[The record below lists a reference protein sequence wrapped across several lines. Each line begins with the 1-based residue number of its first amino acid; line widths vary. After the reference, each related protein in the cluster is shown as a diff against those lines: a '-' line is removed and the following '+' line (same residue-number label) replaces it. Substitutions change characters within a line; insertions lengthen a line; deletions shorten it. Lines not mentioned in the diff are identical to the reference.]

1 MEAETGVIWPQ
12 AKEVL
17 EPPELERARQE
28 PLGPLKECCPAG
40 PLDSNFWPP
49 KV

>member
-1 MEAETGVIWPQ
+1 MEAETGVIGPQ

-17 EPPELERARQE
+17 EPPEAGKGQAGTRRAFE
-28 PLGPLKECCPAG
+28 GVLPAG
-40 PLDSNFWPP
+40 ALDSNFWPP